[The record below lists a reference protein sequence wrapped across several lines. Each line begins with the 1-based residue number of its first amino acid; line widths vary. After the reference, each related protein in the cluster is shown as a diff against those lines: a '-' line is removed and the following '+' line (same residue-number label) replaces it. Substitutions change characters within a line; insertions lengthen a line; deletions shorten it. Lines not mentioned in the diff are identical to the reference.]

1 MHKNLFYNPIFNAK
15 NKKQIASICK
25 ELLYIDYYFT
35 KKFVS
40 KYDDKN
46 KTAPNFPDLRAFT
59 HVARTI
65 CIAFTA
71 LAARYA
77 QGNLTDENITAL
89 VNNPSDTGV
98 YKMLRDIGDI
108 KYLLPLKLYTDS
120 YDATLD
126 KLFKVIIEQGFTAY
140 SSEKKYNKTSTA
152 ANYLKKDEN
161 YYTILRDNW
170 YTLSDKISEIFNSSK

>member
-1 MHKNLFYNPIFNAK
+1 M
-15 NKKQIASICK
+15 
-25 ELLYIDYYFT
+25 
-35 KKFVS
+35 
-40 KYDDKN
+40 
-46 KTAPNFPDLRAFT
+46 
-59 HVARTI
+59 
-65 CIAFTA
+65 
-71 LAARYA
+71 

-170 YTLSDKISEIFNSSK
+170 YTLNDKISEIFNSSK